1 MKPLTKSQFKLGLE
15 CPNKLF
21 FTGKAEYANKK
32 IEDSFLEALAKGGFQ
47 VEALARL
54 QYPEGVF
61 VDAENYEYDKAIEIT
76 KQHFENSSACLYE
89 AAFATENLF
98 VRTDIVEKG
107 GSEIK
112 LIEVK
117 SKSYDPSDPYVF
129 FGKKGGMVATWKPYL
144 FDLAFQKYVAQK
156 SFPEFTFT
164 AYLMLADKTKK
175 ATVDGLNQMFR
186 IRKDADPRK
195 GIDSKIENLAEIG
208 DSVLCEVNVDD
219 TINQILSGNYPYFDG
234 LSFEETVDFL

>member
-1 MKPLTKSQFKLGLE
+1 MKPLTKSRFKLGLE
-15 CPNKLF
+15 CPNKLY

-32 IEDSFLEALAKGGFQ
+32 VDDSFLQALAQGGFQ

-54 QYPEGVF
+54 QYPNGVF

-76 KQHFENSSACLYE
+76 KQHFETTNVCLYE

-98 VRTDIVEKG
+98 VRSDIVKKD
-107 GSEIK
+107 GSAIK

-117 SKSYDPSDPYVF
+117 SKSYDSADQYALI
-129 FGKKGGMVATWKPYL
+129 GKKGGIVAAWKPYL

-156 SFPEFTFT
+156 SFPTFTFT
-164 AYLMLADKTKK
+164 AYFMLADKTKK

-186 IRKDADPRK
+186 IRKDKDPRK
-195 GIDSKIENLAEIG
+195 EIEFTIENLEQIG
-208 DSVLCEVNVDD
+208 DSVL
-219 TINQILSGNYPYFDG
+219 
-234 LSFEETVDFL
+234 